1 MRKGLNNDPIRATAF
16 AAACPVV
23 LTSVVRISAVLTHD
37 TQLPVISKIRA
48 AKPKAIKTVLWALFA
63 AAMYKEHTDTP
74 AMAYATTCNG
84 IRPTESTQ
92 NIATVVPYCRKLKIL
107 EGEV

>member
-1 MRKGLNNDPIRATAF
+1 
-16 AAACPVV
+16 
-23 LTSVVRISAVLTHD
+23 
-37 TQLPVISKIRA
+37 
-48 AKPKAIKTVLWALFA
+48 
-63 AAMYKEHTDTP
+63 MYKEHTDTP